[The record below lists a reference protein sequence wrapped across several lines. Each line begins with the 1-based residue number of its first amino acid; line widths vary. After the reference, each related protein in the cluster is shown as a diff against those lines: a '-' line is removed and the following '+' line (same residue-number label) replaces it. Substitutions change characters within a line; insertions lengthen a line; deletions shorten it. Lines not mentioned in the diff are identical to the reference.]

1 MSFSNRVV
9 LFASFLLMVAASHA
23 FTSDQPAETDTILAK
38 VGNVKVT
45 EFDRERHANS
55 ILPMKTSFH
64 GGVSAEK
71 IAEVK
76 EEALEELIS
85 RAYKVQFAIDE
96 ELAIDPNELDTLW
109 QKKLARNPSWS
120 AASPSQLNKVKGDIY
135 LDLLAKKAE
144 KTAVDDKISISDQ
157 QIQAHYEANKDKF
170 FRQKLFTASH
180 VFVEVDPASTAEQ
193 REAKRVRAQELY
205 NRAVNGEDFY
215 NLAYYESDD
224 RTKFVGGSLGSFHA
238 GQTVAEFDDAIQ
250 KLEPGEISEPVKTM
264 YGFHIIKLD
273 AVEEA
278 RQLTLEE
285 ATPKIKERLFKA
297 EREKRYSE
305 WMATLKNKYTLE
317 RYDQ

>member
-1 MSFSNRVV
+1 
-9 LFASFLLMVAASHA
+9 
-23 FTSDQPAETDTILAK
+23 E
-38 VGNVKVT
+38 
-45 EFDRERHANS
+45 
-55 ILPMKTSFH
+55 
-64 GGVSAEK
+64 
-71 IAEVK
+71 EV
-76 EEALEELIS
+76 
-85 RAYKVQFAIDE
+85 
-96 ELAIDPNELDTLW
+96 AIDPNELDTLW

-120 AASPSQLNKVKGDIY
+120 VASPSQLNKVKGDIY